1 MDFKK
6 RLIEELK
13 LTPFQVGTLYNEYVT
28 VCEKLAI
35 EYHQL
40 QLDKESGKIICEYEH
55 HNADVR
61 RGGCCIECG
70 SKKLR
75 K

>member
-13 LTPFQVGTLYNEYVT
+13 LTKLQADTLYIDYIK

-40 QLDKESGKIICEYEH
+40 QLDLQSGKIKCDYEH
-55 HNADVR
+55 HNSDVR

-70 SKKLR
+70 GRKLI